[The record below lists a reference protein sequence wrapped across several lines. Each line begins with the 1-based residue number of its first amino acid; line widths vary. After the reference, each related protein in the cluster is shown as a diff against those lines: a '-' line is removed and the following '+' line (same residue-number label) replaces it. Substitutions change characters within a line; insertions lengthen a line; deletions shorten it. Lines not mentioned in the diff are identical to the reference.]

1 MKNYFE
7 LPDDAVTY
15 MPEYNFGADK
25 TYQYAFFVL
34 GLPMTDGSDG
44 LYTMWVLVEDTTE
57 FMYWGTWDNDYL
69 IPSGE
74 PFN

>member
-1 MKNYFE
+1 
-7 LPDDAVTY
+7 
-15 MPEYNFGADK
+15 
-25 TYQYAFFVL
+25 
-34 GLPMTDGSDG
+34 MTDGSDG